1 MDLQAR
7 KYEFIQKLFNI
18 EESVFEKLESFL
30 NKTTSERINL
40 NQYNKE
46 IEEADKRID
55 AGEFFSQDEVE
66 KMSNEW

>member
-30 NKTTSERINL
+30 NKTTSERISL